1 MNAYIYLYIFL
12 HGYRY
17 LYVFWKKKKVH
28 ISLHQNVLAMTG
40 TELTSSVLLL
50 AV

>member
-1 MNAYIYLYIFL
+1 MHIYICIYFYMVIDIYMYFE
-12 HGYRY
+12 
-17 LYVFWKKKKVH
+17 KKKKVH

-40 TELTSSVLLL
+40 TELTLSVLLL